1 MATEATLETLFGGRA
16 ATKVLLFIENYSEG
30 YASQIARTF
39 EMPLSEVQKQLAKF
53 EDVGIL
59 VSRMVG
65 TSRMYTWNPRDPAL
79 NGLRQL
85 LQNTLNYGIPN
96 KRLNKYFRQ
105 RRRPRRKGKPL

>member
-96 KRLNKYFRQ
+96 KRLNQYFRQ

>member
-1 MATEATLETLFGGRA
+1 MATETTLETLFGGRA
-16 ATKVLLFIENYSEG
+16 ATRVLLFIENYSEG

-53 EDVGIL
+53 EEVGIL

-85 LQNTLNYGIPN
+85 LQNTLNYGIP
-96 KRLNKYFRQ
+96 KERLNKYFRQ

>member
-53 EDVGIL
+53 EEVGIL

-65 TSRMYTWNPRDPAL
+65 TSRMCTWNPRDPAL
-79 NGLRQL
+79 NALRQL
-85 LQNTLNYGIPN
+85 LQNTLNDGIP
-96 KRLNKYFRQ
+96 KERLNKYFRQ

>member
-53 EDVGIL
+53 ENVGIL
-59 VSRMVG
+59 VSRMIG

-79 NGLRQL
+79 NALRQL
-85 LQNTLNYGIPN
+85 LQNTLNDGIP
-96 KRLNKYFRQ
+96 KERLNKYFRQ

>member
-1 MATEATLETLFGGRA
+1 MATETTLETLFGGRA
-16 ATKVLLFIENYSEG
+16 ATRVLLFIENYSEG

-53 EDVGIL
+53 EEVGIL

-85 LQNTLNYGIPN
+85 LQNTLNYGIP
-96 KRLNKYFRQ
+96 KEKLNKYFRQ

>member
-16 ATKVLLFIENYSEG
+16 ATRVLLFIENYSEG

-39 EMPLSEVQKQLAKF
+39 EMPVSEVQKQLAKF
-53 EDVGIL
+53 EAVGIL

-79 NGLRQL
+79 YGLKQL
-85 LQNTLNYGIPN
+85 LQNTLNYGIP
-96 KRLNKYFRQ
+96 KERLNKYFRQ

>member
-16 ATKVLLFIENYSEG
+16 ATRVLLFIENYSEG

-53 EDVGIL
+53 EQVGIL

-85 LQNTLNYGIPN
+85 LQNTLNYGVP
-96 KRLNKYFRQ
+96 KERLLKYFRQ

>member
-16 ATKVLLFIENYSEG
+16 ATRVLLFIENYSEG

-53 EDVGIL
+53 EEVGIL

-65 TSRMYTWNPRDPAL
+65 TSRMYTWNPRDLAL

-85 LQNTLNYGIPN
+85 LQNTLNYGIPK
-96 KRLNKYFRQ
+96 KRLNQYFRQ

>member
-16 ATKVLLFIENYSEG
+16 ATRVLLFIENYSEG

-79 NGLRQL
+79 DGLRQL

-96 KRLNKYFRQ
+96 KRLNQYFRQ